1 MVARRGIR
9 SSAARIEISKR
20 GIETA
25 DKIFISNAASTTR
38 RKTRGISAA
47 VISDGRGISAG
58 ETTTRKAIDLA
69 AENLAR
75 YVLILTDW
83 VRLLLK
89 SARLV

>member
-9 SSAARIEISKR
+9 SSTARIEISRR

-38 RKTRGISAA
+38 RKIRGISTAA
-47 VISDGRGISAG
+47 ISDGRGISAG
-58 ETTTRKAIDLA
+58 GTTTHKATDLA

-75 YVLILTDW
+75 YVLTLTAW

-89 SARLV
+89 SALLV